1 MRILIL
7 TNFDVGLYQFRRE
20 LIQELLTKNEVY
32 ISLPYGELVA
42 PLVEMGCFFFDTPME
57 RRGMNPVRD
66 AKLFATYRRIFRE
79 VKPEKVICYTIKPN
93 IYGGFAAR
101 LEYDRLYLTD
111 RSPAASFSPVTLSPG
126 ETVLIPELGLR
137 VECRIEENF
146 QEKAKTLSTF
156 AVKYDTIEQT
166 PRITIRPRQ
175 AHDVM
180 RTAGGTK
187 TLKKLLIDR
196 KVPAARRALM
206 PVAADAS
213 GVLGVYGIGVDLGR
227 AATPGDRAVIITIE
241 ETEKED

>member
-66 AKLFATYRRIFRE
+66 AKLFAAYRRIFRE

-101 LEYDRLYLTD
+101 LAGIPYAVNITGLGTAFESGGLLKKMVTAMYRL
-111 RSPAASFSPVTLSPG
+111 S
-126 ETVLIPELGLR
+126 
-137 VECRIEENF
+137 CK
-146 QEKAKTLSTF
+146 KAKTVFFENAENRADFPQRENRERAPDLPLKRGRGQSG
-156 AVKYDTIEQT
+156 ALRRGGLPGGGRCKIPVH
-166 PRITIRPRQ
+166 RPD
-175 AHDVM
+175 H
-180 RTAGGTK
+180 AGK
-187 TLKKLLIDR
+187 
-196 KVPAARRALM
+196 
-206 PVAADAS
+206 
-213 GVLGVYGIGVDLGR
+213 GR
-227 AATPGDRAVIITIE
+227 
-241 ETEKED
+241 